1 MRGDL
6 LVDDRTRQIID
17 LLHRNGE
24 LSVQEL
30 SDLLGVS
37 TSSVRRDLAALKDHR
52 FIQRIHGGVR
62 LSTIFCDNHLPI
74 YKLPVDPKE
83 ARAIADRAV
92 QHIKPG
98 EVIGVSG
105 GLICTQLALRL
116 RLLEGITIVTNALN
130 VATELVALPGIQVR
144 VIGGRLNSGS
154 FELVGRA
161 LELSLS
167 GVHIDK
173 FFLGTDGLSLQF
185 GVTGHNEAEA
195 MAARVIME
203 HSDTTIILADSSKFK
218 KASFAQVAPISAVGA
233 IVTTDQVSQG
243 ARDEFEMA
251 GVRIM
256 IATCS

>member
-1 MRGDL
+1 M
-6 LVDDRTRQIID
+6 DDRTRQIID
-17 LLHRNGE
+17 LLHQHEE

-37 TSSVRRDLAALKDHR
+37 TSSVRRDLTALRDHR
-52 FIQRIHGGVR
+52 FIERVHGGVR
-62 LSTIFCDNHLPI
+62 ISSVICDGHLPI
-74 YKLPVDPKE
+74 YKLSVDPKE
-83 ARAIADRAV
+83 ARSIADQAV
-92 QHIKPG
+92 QLIKPG

-116 RLLEGITIVTNALN
+116 RLLERITIVTNALN
-130 VATELVALPGIQVR
+130 VAAELVALPDIQVR
-144 VIGGRLNSGS
+144 VTGGRLNPGS
-154 FELVGRA
+154 FELVGQA

-173 FFLGTDGLSLQF
+173 FFLGTDGLSLQY

-218 KASFAQVAPISAVGA
+218 KASFAQVAPVSAIGA
-233 IVTTDQVSQG
+233 IVTTDQVSQEVKG
-243 ARDEFEMA
+243 EFEMA
-251 GVRIM
+251 GVRI
-256 IATCS
+256 IVAQCS

>member
-1 MRGDL
+1 MRVDL

-17 LLHRNGE
+17 LLHRSGE

-30 SDLLGVS
+30 SNLLGVS

-52 FIQRIHGGVR
+52 FIQRVHGGVR
-62 LSTIFCDNHLPI
+62 LSSVICDDHLPI

-83 ARAIADRAV
+83 ARSIADQAV
-92 QHIKPG
+92 QLIKPG
-98 EVIGVSG
+98 DVIAVSG

-116 RLLEGITIVTNALN
+116 RLLERITVVTNALN
-130 VATELVALPGIQVR
+130 IAAELVALPDIQVR
-144 VIGGRLNSGS
+144 VTGGRLSPGS
-154 FELVGRA
+154 FELVGQA

-173 FFLGTDGLSLQF
+173 FFLGTDGLSLRH

-195 MAARVIME
+195 IAARVIME

-218 KASFAQVAPISAVGA
+218 KASFAQVAPISAIRA
-233 IVTTDQVSQG
+233 IVTTDQVSQD
-243 ARDEFEMA
+243 AKAEFEMA
-251 GVRIM
+251 GVRI
-256 IATCS
+256 IVVHCS

>member
-1 MRGDL
+1 MKDDL
-6 LVDDRTRQIID
+6 AVDDRTRQIID
-17 LLHRNGE
+17 LLHQNEE

-37 TSSVRRDLAALKDHR
+37 TSSVRRDLTALRDHR
-52 FIQRIHGGVR
+52 FIERVHGGVR
-62 LSTIFCDNHLPI
+62 LSSVICDDHLPI

-83 ARAIADRAV
+83 AMIIADQAV
-92 QHIKPG
+92 QLIKPG

-116 RLLEGITIVTNALN
+116 RLLERITIVTNALN
-130 VATELVALPGIQVR
+130 VATELVALPDIQVR

-154 FELVGRA
+154 FELVGQS
-161 LELSLS
+161 LELSLN

-173 FFLGTDGLSLQF
+173 FFLGTDGLSLQY

-195 MAARVIME
+195 MAARVIID

-218 KASFAQVAPISAVGA
+218 KASFAQVAPISAIGA
-233 IVTTDQVSQG
+233 IVTTDHVSQG
-243 ARDEFEMA
+243 IRSEFEMA
-251 GVRIM
+251 GVRI
-256 IATCS
+256 IVAHCS